1 VFWFSLQLLFQTFL
15 ILRRTERDA
24 ITEVHRSSYK
34 VPVILVAF
42 NETLIFSTD
51 FRNVRKYQI
60 SWKSVQCEPSCFMR
74 SDAQADGRTDMMK
87 LILGFRNFSNS
98 LRNDITDV
106 IYTTRVYSLCL
117 PYAYTFIEKV
127 KQFLIGLQSRNLLFR
142 WKEQLSSLRSVTDQ
156 VQYNRTWPKIAVPV
170 TNSLFRGRC

>member
-1 VFWFSLQLLFQTFL
+1 
-15 ILRRTERDA
+15 
-24 ITEVHRSSYK
+24 
-34 VPVILVAF
+34 
-42 NETLIFSTD
+42 
-51 FRNVRKYQI
+51 
-60 SWKSVQCEPSCFMR
+60 MR

-117 PYAYTFIEKV
+117 PYAYTFVEKV

-142 WKEQLSSLRSVTDQ
+142 
-156 VQYNRTWPKIAVPV
+156 
-170 TNSLFRGRC
+170 